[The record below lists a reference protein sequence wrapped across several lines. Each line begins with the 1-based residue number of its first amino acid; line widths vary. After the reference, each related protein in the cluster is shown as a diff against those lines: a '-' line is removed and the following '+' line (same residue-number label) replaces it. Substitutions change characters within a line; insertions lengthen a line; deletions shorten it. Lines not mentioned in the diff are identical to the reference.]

1 MKLRIQIL
9 LALLIILKV
18 VLGSIFVGQVGLGP
32 LSAEADAIA
41 SELPKDPEVTAR
53 EDKKVKSEEKTDL
66 NFFIMKQ
73 KEKKEKIISEKK
85 AELLAIQ
92 ADINKKIA
100 ILTKLR
106 DEIRAEVARKK
117 TAEEQKIK
125 HLIKVYSAMKPQ
137 SAAGLIE
144 KLDIKLAIELLSKM
158 KGDAVGKIL
167 SFVDTEKAAKI
178 SEGFVN

>member
-1 MKLRIQIL
+1 MKLSIQIFL
-9 LALLIILKV
+9 SLLIILKV
-18 VLGSIFVGQVGLGP
+18 VLGSIFVYQVGSGP

-41 SELPKDPEVTAR
+41 SELPKDPEVTAK
-53 EDKKVKSEEKTDL
+53 EDKKVKSKDIMDL
-66 NFFIMKQ
+66 NFLITKKVER
-73 KEKKEKIISEKK
+73 KEKKISEKK

-92 ADINKKIA
+92 ADINEKIA

-106 DEIRAEVARKK
+106 DEIRSEVARKK
-117 TAEEQKIK
+117 TADDQKIK

-137 SAAGLIE
+137 SAAELIE
-144 KLDIKLAIELLSKM
+144 KLDIKLSIEILSTM

-167 SFVDTEKAAKI
+167 SLVNTEKAAKI